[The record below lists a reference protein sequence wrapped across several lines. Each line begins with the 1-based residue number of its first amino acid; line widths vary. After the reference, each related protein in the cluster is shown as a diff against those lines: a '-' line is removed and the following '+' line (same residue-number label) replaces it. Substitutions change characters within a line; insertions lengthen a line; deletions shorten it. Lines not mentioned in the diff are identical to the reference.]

1 MNSKTDVITPQTIS
15 TKTLLISSKAG
26 QKKDRTSN
34 QNLRKE
40 EQTRD
45 RERKWEE
52 ERKGEEAMAKVLPVQ
67 VVGQANFMPI
77 RSFRQIFGI
86 GQPNLIDC
94 HPGIANE
101 PLRLA
106 DSRLDVR
113 VGQSAS
119 GSH

>member
-1 MNSKTDVITPQTIS
+1 MPQTIS

-26 QKKDRTSN
+26 QKKNRTSN
-34 QNLRKE
+34 QNLCKE
-40 EQTRD
+40 ERTRD
-45 RERKWEE
+45 RERGR
-52 ERKGEEAMAKVLPVQ
+52 EREGGIAMPKVLPVQ
-67 VVGQANFMPI
+67 VVGQAYFMPI

-101 PLRLA
+101 PLQLA
-106 DSRLDVR
+106 DSPIDVR

>member
-1 MNSKTDVITPQTIS
+1 MLDKKKTE
-15 TKTLLISSKAG
+15 LLIRISERKSK
-26 QKKDRTSN
+26 QET
-34 QNLRKE
+34 Q
-40 EQTRD
+40 
-45 RERKWEE
+45 REREGK
-52 ERKGEEAMAKVLPVQ
+52 RKGGEAMAKVLPVQ

-101 PLRLA
+101 PLRLV